1 MAMVLIEN
9 CQFKPFFIYIKLTKL
24 EEKEEKVDISNLTKS
39 APNLTQHLVAV
50 RLFQLLGTSIR
61 KFQRWRVEGDVLCG
75 MCFVFFK
82 VCSRYFHTL
91 RGIYL
96 N

>member
-1 MAMVLIEN
+1 MVLIEN
-9 CQFKPFFIYIKLTKL
+9 CQFKPFLPHKIDKIRRKRR
-24 EEKEEKVDISNLTKS
+24 KS
-39 APNLTQHLVAV
+39 RHLKPDQVPPNLTQHLVAA

-61 KFQRWRVEGDVLCG
+61 KFQRWRVEGDVVCG